1 MKPVIPECDP
11 RSQNAYAIT
20 DLDGRFIQADARY
33 AEILDFPLD
42 VLLTKNVSEVTH
54 PEDWQANARLI
65 EDLVRHGRPFR
76 VRKRYL
82 RRGGHAV
89 WVEVRAAKV
98 SGCDAGGSLIA
109 ICRPL
114 PVTSTPILRPPLPLP
129 MREVDLTVLRR
140 AFDRIAES
148 RALLDRTERWLR

>member
-54 PEDWQANARLI
+54 PED
-65 EDLVRHGRPFR
+65 
-76 VRKRYL
+76 
-82 RRGGHAV
+82 
-89 WVEVRAAKV
+89 
-98 SGCDAGGSLIA
+98 
-109 ICRPL
+109 
-114 PVTSTPILRPPLPLP
+114 
-129 MREVDLTVLRR
+129 
-140 AFDRIAES
+140 
-148 RALLDRTERWLR
+148 